1 MMRLHNILFA
11 ILVLGFTAG
20 YARAE
25 KVSFMGDFAAGVT
38 IPISDNDYKNFADPS
53 FKLSLK
59 AGAIFYVSR
68 YFGVSAEGQFD
79 WIPVNT
85 NDNNYQNRSIDASFN
100 RIRFLGGSRFI
111 IPFGIG
117 SFYVRIALGL
127 DYLTG
132 SFTYKP
138 AGVVVGSQSSSS
150 TAFTFE
156 PGFGVQFNVVR
167 HLVLGIYTGFPIDSD
182 QTITFAAGGGGA
194 LTSTFK
200 PVDVDILGVV
210 GIRF

>member
-1 MMRLHNILFA
+1 
-11 ILVLGFTAG
+11 LVGFTAHH
-20 YARAE
+20 ARAE
-25 KVSFMGDFAAGVT
+25 KVAFMADLAAGVT
-38 IPISDNDYKNFADPS
+38 VPISDDEYKNFAEPS

-59 AGAIFYVSR
+59 TGAIFYLGR
-68 YFGVSAEGQFD
+68 QFGISAEGQFD

-85 NDNNYQNRSIDASFN
+85 NDSTFQNHNVDASFN

-117 SFYVRIALGL
+117 SFYLRVALGV

-138 AGVVVGSQSSSS
+138 AGITVGTQNTSS

-156 PGFGVQFNVVR
+156 PGFGVQFNVVH
-167 HLVLGIYTGFPIDSD
+167 HLVLGIYTGFPIDSK
-182 QTITFAAGGGGA
+182 QTLTLVSGGGFAAN
-194 LTSTFK
+194 TSFT
-200 PVDVDILGVV
+200 PLDIDILGVI
-210 GIRF
+210 GFRL